1 MIADEQPQHPFVG
14 TPDATLLDADAFHE
28 AIVTFIEQELPV
40 WRDRHKSRRVNDEAN
55 LNQTLCVH
63 LNSASRRQCFDAV
76 QFLQE
81 PLQDASR
88 RADIGVMPLG
98 TIMVEGRC
106 YEDYE
111 QLLPIECKRLPT
123 PRDKKRS
130 DCEYVHGTPGHR
142 TGAIERFKHLLH
154 GPANDR
160 AMIIGYVQSESFDHW
175 LTTINT
181 RLTQFAAD
189 GADEGLWSPVEILT
203 AAELAGRGDLQR
215 LKSTHVRTD
224 STAVHLRHLWLSM
237 N

>member
-40 WRDRHKSRRVNDEAN
+40 WRERHKHRSITDEAN

-98 TIMVEGRC
+98 TIMVEGRR
-106 YEDYE
+106 YEDFE

-123 PRDKKRS
+123 PPDKRRS

-142 TGAIERFKHLLH
+142 TGAIERFKHCLH
-154 GPANDR
+154 GPTNDR

-175 LTTINT
+175 VTAVNA
-181 RLTQFAAD
+181 RLAKLAKD
-189 GADEGLWSPVEILT
+189 AVDEDLWSPAEILT
-203 AAELAGRGDLQR
+203 TAAGSSRENLCRLQ
-215 LKSTHVRTD
+215 STHRRTD
-224 STAVHLRHLWLSM
+224 STTVHLRHLWLGM